1 MVSEADNSVNYVEK
15 ASFWQQRYEEKK
27 TGWDLGQPAPP
38 FVSFLN
44 SPDSIPPGRVAVLG
58 CGKGYDAILFASKG
72 FQVVGFDFA
81 PAAISQARQLAA
93 ENKADVEFLQ
103 RDIFQLEPDFL
114 GSFDY
119 VVEHTCFCAI
129 PPSKRADY
137 VQLVKSLL
145 RPSGEL
151 IALFFTHSRQG
162 GPPFGVSPAEI
173 KSYFAKD
180 FELICLQPVSNSTPA
195 RQGEEHFGRFRR
207 R

>member
-1 MVSEADNSVNYVEK
+1 MVSEADNSVNSVEV
-15 ASFWQQRYEEKK
+15 ASFWQQRYEEKR

-38 FVSFLN
+38 FVSFLD
-44 SPDSIPPGRVAVLG
+44 SADSIPPGRVAVLG
-58 CGKGYDAILFASKG
+58 CGRGYDALLFATKQ
-72 FQVVGFDFA
+72 FQVIGFDFA
-81 PAAISQARQLAA
+81 PAAISEAQKLAA
-93 ENKADVEFLQ
+93 EKNVSVEFLQ
-103 RDIFQLEPDFL
+103 RDIFELEPAFL

-180 FELICLQPVSNSTPA
+180 FELISLQPVTNSIPA
-195 RQGEEHFGRFRR
+195 RQDEEHFGRFRR

>member
-1 MVSEADNSVNYVEK
+1 MVFEADNSVEF
-15 ASFWQQRYEEKK
+15 ASFWQQRYDEKR

-44 SPDSIPPGRVAVLG
+44 SLDTIPPGRVAVLG
-58 CGKGYDAILFASKG
+58 CGRGYDAILFASKG

-81 PAAISQARQLAA
+81 PAAISEARKLAEKNNA
-93 ENKADVEFLQ
+93 NIDFLQ
-103 RDIFQLEPDFL
+103 RNIFELEPNFL

-129 PPSKRADY
+129 SPSKRADY
-137 VQLVKSLL
+137 VQLVKNLL

-162 GPPFGVSPAEI
+162 GPPFGVTVEEI
-173 KSYFAKD
+173 KNYFCND
-180 FELICLQPVSNSTPA
+180 FEFISLEPVNNSIAA
-195 RQGEEHFGRFRR
+195 RQGEEHFGRFRCR
-207 R
+207 